1 MVTVIKKGTTALE
14 INKIVESIKLK
25 SKRKVSLTSL
35 VGSLKLTVD
44 PLKFQKDMRN
54 EWE

>member
-1 MVTVIKKGTTALE
+1 MVTVIKKGSTAKE
-14 INKIVESIKLK
+14 INRIAESIKIK

-35 VGSLKLTVD
+35 VGSPKLSVD
-44 PLKFQKDMRN
+44 PLAFQKDLRN

>member
-1 MVTVIKKGTTALE
+1 MVTVIKKGSTALE
-14 INKIVESIKLK
+14 MNRIVESIKLK

-35 VGSLKLTVD
+35 VSSLKLSVD
-44 PLKFQKDMRN
+44 PIEFQQGLRN